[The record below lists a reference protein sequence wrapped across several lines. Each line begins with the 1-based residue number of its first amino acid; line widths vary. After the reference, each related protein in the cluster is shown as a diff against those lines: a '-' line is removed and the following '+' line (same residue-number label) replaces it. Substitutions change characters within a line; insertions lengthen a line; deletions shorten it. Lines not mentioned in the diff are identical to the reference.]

1 MAEAFQNLP
10 DRRNPGLI
18 LKSNN
23 AADSTDYHGFKIL
36 IREICV
42 ICGVFLA
49 LTGESA
55 ATLECESGLGCVW
68 RGYSGVQWELQWQQ
82 FIYLM

>member
-1 MAEAFQNLP
+1 M
-10 DRRNPGLI
+10 
-18 LKSNN
+18 
-23 AADSTDYHGFKIL
+23 DYHGFKIL

-49 LTGESA
+49 LAEA
-55 ATLECESGLGCVW
+55 RLAILEWESGLGCVW
-68 RGYSGVQWELQWQQ
+68 RGCSGVQWELQWQQ